1 MKTFRT
7 SRREFM
13 GLAGAGLATL
23 AVPGL
28 ARAQADAP
36 LAFGYQNTSWGVIGM
51 IAEADDLFKKN
62 GANVT
67 IYKFDGGKATRD
79 AMVAGRIDIGVLG
92 ATPFI
97 VGAAKGD
104 MAGIGMAM
112 YAGKTLAVIAGV
124 NSGVTKVEDL
134 KGKKIASQLG
144 SSTDSVFQNKVLPA
158 FGLTAADVQI
168 VNIPHP
174 NHVSALAAG
183 SVDASALVEPY
194 VSVAEVEGLAKV
206 LVDYSKY
213 DITPVV
219 LTANRSAIEGKR
231 EAVAA
236 FLRGWLA
243 AVDVFNKEPERTA
256 EIVKNHFQAQGFEIS
271 DEVVKLMLGKVDV
284 RTDYIP
290 ELNAA
295 LTAEAETLVKN
306 GQLAEVPDWSKLLDS
321 SILQE
326 ARA

>member
-1 MKTFRT
+1 MKKFTT
-7 SRREFM
+7 SRRDFM
-13 GLAGAGLATL
+13 GLASAGLASL
-23 AVPGL
+23 AMPGL

-51 IAEADDLFKKN
+51 IAEADDLFKKA

-97 VGAAKGD
+97 VGAAKGN

-112 YAGKTLAVIAGV
+112 YAGKTLAVMAGA
-124 NSGVTKVEDL
+124 NSGITKVEEL
-134 KGKKIASQLG
+134 KGKKVASQLG

-158 FGLTAADVQI
+158 FGLTAADVQV
-168 VNIPHP
+168 VNIPHQ
-174 NHVSALAAG
+174 NHVSAMAAG

-194 VSVAEVEGLAKV
+194 VSVAEVEGLAKI

-219 LTANRSAIEGKR
+219 LTANRTAIEGKR
-231 EAVAA
+231 EAVVA

-243 AVDVFNKEPERTA
+243 AVDVFNNEPDRTA
-256 EIVKNHFQAQGFEIS
+256 EIIKNHFKAQGFEFS
-271 DEVVKLMLGKVDV
+271 DEVGKLMLSKVDV

-290 ELNAA
+290 ELTGA
-295 LTAEAETLVKN
+295 LTTEAETLVKN
-306 GQLAEVPDWSKLLDS
+306 GQLAAVPDWSKLLDS

>member
-1 MKTFRT
+1 
-7 SRREFM
+7 
-13 GLAGAGLATL
+13 
-23 AVPGL
+23 
-28 ARAQADAP
+28 
-36 LAFGYQNTSWGVIGM
+36 
-51 IAEADDLFKKN
+51 
-62 GANVT
+62 
-67 IYKFDGGKATRD
+67 
-79 AMVAGRIDIGVLG
+79 
-92 ATPFI
+92 
-97 VGAAKGD
+97 
-104 MAGIGMAM
+104 
-112 YAGKTLAVIAGV
+112 
-124 NSGVTKVEDL
+124 
-134 KGKKIASQLG
+134 
-144 SSTDSVFQNKVLPA
+144 
-158 FGLTAADVQI
+158 
-168 VNIPHP
+168 
-174 NHVSALAAG
+174 
-183 SVDASALVEPY
+183 
-194 VSVAEVEGLAKV
+194 
-206 LVDYSKY
+206 
-213 DITPVV
+213 VV